1 MAVKIGD
8 YFDSL
13 CFSIPYYHGL
23 QIGAEANQAIM
34 LVTDG
39 VPYTYETIFQVIS
52 NFIHF
57 QVDDNIFDYFRSTI
71 SPTSQSEYS
80 PTSLAE
86 KFQT

>member
-1 MAVKIGD
+1 MKLVVVIVGD

-13 CFSIPYYHGL
+13 HLSIVYYHGL

-39 VPYTYETIFQVIS
+39 VPYTYETIFQAIS

-57 QVDDNIFDYFRSTI
+57 QVDDNFF
-71 SPTSQSEYS
+71 
-80 PTSLAE
+80 
-86 KFQT
+86 